1 MRYPKKLIEV
11 ALPLEAI
18 NQASVY
24 EKFIRTGHPNVLH
37 QWWSR
42 KPLAAARGVIFASL
56 IDDPGEYLEDDLKI
70 RKERERLFGIIER
83 LVQWE
88 NTDNEGV
95 LDQARWEIAKNITRN
110 KKLAIDR
117 QYLMMDLPREEALSL
132 FRGARVV
139 VAR

>member
-56 IDDPGEYLEDDLKI
+56 VDDPGEYLEDDLKI

-83 LVQWE
+83 LVHGPDTRTRSLE
-88 NTDNEGV
+88 SCV
-95 LDQARWEIAKNITRN
+95 RASSFAFAKWGS
-110 KKLAIDR
+110 
-117 QYLMMDLPREEALSL
+117 MREVE
-132 FRGARVV
+132 V
-139 VAR
+139 